1 MIFIEATTTDIP
13 QMQLIRNAVK
23 ENVLSNPSLVKDNDY
38 IDFLIN
44 RGKGWV
50 CIVEDKIVGFA
61 ICDLLENNIWA
72 LFVHPNFEK
81 RGIGK
86 TLHNIMM
93 NWYFAQQKES
103 CWLSTEPNSRAEKFY
118 TMQGWIAL
126 GVYGKGETKFEL
138 NKQNWIETKLIIK

>member
-1 MIFIEATTTDIP
+1 MIFREATTTDIP
-13 QMQLIRNAVK
+13 QMQVIRNAVK
-23 ENVLSNPSLVKDNDY
+23 ENVLSNPSLVKGNDY
-38 IDFLIN
+38 IDFLIS

-72 LFVHPNFEK
+72 LFVHPNFDK

-93 NWYFAQQKES
+93 DWYFDQQKES
-103 CWLSTEPNSRAEKFY
+103 SPWRAP
-118 TMQGWIAL
+118 QAL
-126 GVYGKGETKFEL
+126 EL
-138 NKQNWIETKLIIK
+138 PRKRRSVPGDAPVENEACQKCRERSNEYPLCC

>member
-1 MIFIEATTTDIP
+1 MIFREATTTDIP
-13 QMQLIRNAVK
+13 QMQVIRNAVK
-23 ENVLSNPSLVKDNDY
+23 ENVLSNPSLVKGNDY
-38 IDFLIN
+38 IDFLIS

-72 LFVHPNFEK
+72 LFVHPNFDK

-93 NWYFAQQKES
+93 DWYF
-103 CWLSTEPNSRAEKFY
+103 
-118 TMQGWIAL
+118 I
-126 GVYGKGETKFEL
+126 
-138 NKQNWIETKLIIK
+138 NKKKVAG